1 MSTDNFQLE
10 QRIAE
15 LERELKGFGNEN
27 KIEALEYKL
36 QDLERKIDSNNSN
49 DSDYKI
55 QNLEN
60 KIYDLERKIDS
71 NNFSFQIL

>member
-15 LERELKGFGNEN
+15 LERELKGFGGYN
-27 KIEALEYKL
+27 KIETLERKIE
-36 QDLERKIDSNNSN
+36 DLERKVDSNNSN

-60 KIYDLERKIDS
+60 KIQDLEYKIQS
-71 NNFSFQIL
+71 NSSY

>member
-15 LERELKGFGNEN
+15 LERELKGFGGYN
-27 KIEALEYKL
+27 KIETLERKIE
-36 QDLERKIDSNNSN
+36 DLERKVGSNNSN

-60 KIYDLERKIDS
+60 KIQDLEYKIQS
-71 NNFSFQIL
+71 NSSY

>member
-60 KIYDLERKIDS
+60 KIQDLEYKIQS
-71 NNFSFQIL
+71 NSSY